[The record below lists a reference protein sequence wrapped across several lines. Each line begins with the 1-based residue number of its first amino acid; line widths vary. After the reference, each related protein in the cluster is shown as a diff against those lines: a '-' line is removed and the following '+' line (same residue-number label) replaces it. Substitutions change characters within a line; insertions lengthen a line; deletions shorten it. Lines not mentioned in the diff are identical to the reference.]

1 MLRQTEAWG
10 SILDALTKEFV
21 LWKYKGADGDG
32 DGDMDGDKDGDVNDT
47 DENEAINHLPSTSD
61 SDIPN
66 PGHSS
71 EIAVD
76 STGSRTH
83 TSFAYTVE
91 VYNIYTLL
99 RSITIQRSP
108 DSTSPALDLM
118 RHGYL
123 AKSPTKPTVAVSIT
137 TLELL
142 YRLRPRKASFS
153 IETFAKVVCDY
164 YNVSD
169 NRGLSADQA

>member
-47 DENEAINHLPSTSD
+47 DEDEAPNHLPSTSD

-66 PGHSS
+66 LGHSS

-76 STGSRTH
+76 STGSGRGPC
-83 TSFAYTVE
+83 
-91 VYNIYTLL
+91 
-99 RSITIQRSP
+99 TI
-108 DSTSPALDLM
+108 
-118 RHGYL
+118 
-123 AKSPTKPTVAVSIT
+123 
-137 TLELL
+137 
-142 YRLRPRKASFS
+142 
-153 IETFAKVVCDY
+153 
-164 YNVSD
+164 
-169 NRGLSADQA
+169 